1 MVIYKLITFY
11 VTSFYSSIIYKM
23 DNSWKKKISKLIRKI
38 KDSGDKD
45 KLIYVKNLY
54 RYYNIFYN
62 LNYLVRSNPIL
73 NEDKYCSELFYN
85 YLLEDVIDTSQRV
98 IYAII
103 SCVSNDEP
111 LDSFHKF
118 LMFPEI
124 YEKDYQKEENDKQK
138 KIDNKKEMLKILI
151 NYYNY

>member
-1 MVIYKLITFY
+1 
-11 VTSFYSSIIYKM
+11 M

-62 LNYLVRSNPIL
+62 LNYLVRSHPIL
-73 NEDKYCSELFYN
+73 NEDKYGSELFYN

-103 SCVSNDEP
+103 SSVANDEP
-111 LDSFHKF
+111 LDSFHKY
-118 LMFPEI
+118 LMFPET

-138 KIDNKKEMLKILI
+138 KIDNQKEMFKILLK
-151 NYYNY
+151 YYDY

>member
-1 MVIYKLITFY
+1 ME
-11 VTSFYSSIIYKM
+11 
-23 DNSWKKKISKLIRKI
+23 KKISKLIRKI

-62 LNYLVRSNPIL
+62 LNYLVRLHPIL
-73 NEDKYCSELFYN
+73 NEDKYGSELFYN

-103 SCVSNDEP
+103 SSVSNDDP
-111 LDSFHKF
+111 LDSFHKY
-118 LMFPEI
+118 LMFPET

-138 KIDNKKEMLKILI
+138 KLIIKKKCLK
-151 NYYNY
+151 YYLNIMIIK

>member
-1 MVIYKLITFY
+1 ME
-11 VTSFYSSIIYKM
+11 
-23 DNSWKKKISKLIRKI
+23 KKISKLIRKI

-45 KLIYVKNLY
+45 KINYVKNLY

-62 LNYLVRSNPIL
+62 LNYLVRSQSIL
-73 NEDKYCSELFYN
+73 NEDKYGSELFYN

-103 SCVSNDEP
+103 SSVSNDEP
-111 LDSFHKF
+111 LDSFHKY
-118 LMFPEI
+118 LMFPET

-138 KIDNKKEMLKILI
+138 KLIIKKKCLK
-151 NYYNY
+151 YYLNIIIIK

>member
-1 MVIYKLITFY
+1 MLQV
-11 VTSFYSSIIYKM
+11 FYSSIIYKM
-23 DNSWKKKISKLIRKI
+23 DNSWKKNISKLIRKI

-62 LNYLVRSNPIL
+62 LNYLVRSHSIL
-73 NEDKYCSELFYN
+73 NEDKYGSELFYN

-103 SCVSNDEP
+103 ISVANDEP
-111 LDSFHKF
+111 LDSFHKY
-118 LMFPEI
+118 LMFPET

-138 KIDNKKEMLKILI
+138 KIDNQKEMFKILLK
-151 NYYNY
+151 YYN